1 MSPEDIDAAGA
12 DEPESATVD
21 EPRDAAGSDMEPEAA
36 SGPESPPDRVV
47 DSTVPPGGWDFA
59 LMMATLVFLAALGV
73 QSILG
78 TGYTWWA
85 ENSIPGWQETSYAGY
100 VALMNAVAAPSVLGL
115 VVVLGLCVPKRVL
128 SRTALLAVSA
138 ALVLAGFAGWA
149 VTGSLSTGLGIYLA
163 LASLLQAAVVVMT
176 FLGARSLRY
185 MTEGRIVKTGSGLL
199 HMGFLVFA
207 LVVVSLQQSPL
218 MLPVFALSALLV
230 TGGTVLSFYAGA
242 FVRKAPERA

>member
-1 MSPEDIDAAGA
+1 VSAHDERIDAEAVSG
-12 DEPESATVD
+12 SAVEQRPAQT
-21 EPRDAAGSDMEPEAA
+21 
-36 SGPESPPDRVV
+36 PDRIV
-47 DSTVPPGGWDFA
+47 DATVPPGGWDFA
-59 LMMATLVFLAALGV
+59 LMVATLVFLAALGV
-73 QSILG
+73 QSIIG
-78 TGYTWWA
+78 TGYAWWA
-85 ENSIPGWQETSYAGY
+85 ENSIPGWQQAGYTGY
-100 VALMNAVAAPSVLGL
+100 VAVMNVVAAPSVLGL

-128 SRTALLAVSA
+128 SRTALLVVSTG
-138 ALVLAGFAGWA
+138 LVLAGLVGWVA
-149 VTGSLSTGLGIYLA
+149 TGSLATGLGVYLV

-176 FLGARSLRY
+176 FLGAGSLTY

-242 FVRKAPERA
+242 FVRKR